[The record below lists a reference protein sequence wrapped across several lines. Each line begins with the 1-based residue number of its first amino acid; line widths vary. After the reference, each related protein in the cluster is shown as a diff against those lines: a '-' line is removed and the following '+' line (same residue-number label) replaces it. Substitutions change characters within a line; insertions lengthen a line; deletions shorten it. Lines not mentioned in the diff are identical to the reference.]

1 MVHERV
7 KIGPRTHAGTAR
19 ITLLVRYRGLNQ
31 LGELR
36 DQRFEH
42 QRYRASGLNLA
53 VAAIVLWNTVYL
65 EWAVQALCDAGATVE
80 TPCCRTSRR
89 WGGRTST

>member
-1 MVHERV
+1 VVHERV

-19 ITLLVRYRGLNQ
+19 ITLLVRYSGLNQ

-53 VAAIVLWNTVYL
+53 VGAIVLWNTIYL
-65 EWAVQALCDAGATVE
+65 ERRSRRYAMRVRRWM
-80 TPCCRTSRR
+80 TPCCRTSCR
-89 WGGRTST
+89 WSGRTST